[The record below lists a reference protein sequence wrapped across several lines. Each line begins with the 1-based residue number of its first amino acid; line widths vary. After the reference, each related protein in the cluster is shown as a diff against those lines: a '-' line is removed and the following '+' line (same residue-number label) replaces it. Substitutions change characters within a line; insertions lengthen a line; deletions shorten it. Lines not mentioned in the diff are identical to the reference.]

1 MEWVFPI
8 SPIAASRPRVSK
20 HGAYFTGA
28 YKRFRKDMI
37 GLIPSVIGDDFIPLE
52 GQLKVDVEL
61 YITQPQRTKLMGP
74 RADIDNFI
82 KAVFDSLNGWL
93 WEDDKQIIQV
103 YATKE
108 WALKD
113 QDGYFVLGVEEAEQ
127 LLKVVDDEIIED
139 KEEGQTIIDS
149 GDGD

>member
-1 MEWVFPI
+1 
-8 SPIAASRPRVSK
+8 
-20 HGAYFTGA
+20 
-28 YKRFRKDMI
+28 MI